1 MCHVGIEILDPGLQR
16 HVRFAS
22 EKLSSPL
29 LLAAFYDLCLILV
42 ALFFGA
48 RFDPFVGFEVALEVQ
63 ADVQGLAARRH
74 QPAPGRHAQGIVVIR
89 LQLTLAPVILI
100 DLRDVTRQTSLDRK
114 RWRVPHRSV
123 FHFGHDWGSGNCSG
137 VLIGYSGLP

>member
-1 MCHVGIEILDPGLQR
+1 MGGAAGMAVADAGAEHPGDVCRVSGIRQVEVVIE
-16 HVRFAS
+16 VIA
-22 EKLSSPL
+22 
-29 LLAAFYDLCLILV
+29 
-42 ALFFGA
+42 GA
-48 RFDPFVGFEVALEVQ
+48 VEEQ

-74 QPAPGRHAQGIVVIR
+74 KAAPGRHAQGIVVIR

-123 FHFGHDWGSGNCSG
+123 FHFGHDWGSGDCSG
-137 VLIGYSGLP
+137 VLIG